1 MRLGIANG
9 NTSLIVCPL
18 KRDMFEILTDRQEK
32 ILGLVVRTY
41 VETGQAVSS
50 KGLVEQ
56 YDLDVSSATVRNEL
70 AALDEMGYLVQLHT
84 SAGRIPTEV
93 GYRYFVQK
101 LLGEFRLPVHEEQMI
116 RHQFHQARLDLDQWM
131 KLAAAI
137 LARTSLGA
145 SFVTA
150 PRPRSNR
157 FKHLQLISTQR
168 RLVLMIFYANLD
180 WFPPGRLSTQ
190 FGQEILRPG
199 YNQFTQLV
207 TIDALLNGRFD
218 IFIDALR
225 HMVLPIVTLS
235 YLSWALLLKV
245 TRSSMLESLRQ
256 DYVMTAR
263 AKGLPEKTVI
273 SRHVRPNALIPVTT
287 VSAGVLAGLLNGVVI
302 TETIFNYPGLGSAA
316 AAAAVSLDV
325 LTMLGFALF
334 NGFLFVGIFLVV
346 DVLYGLLD
354 PRIRLG

>member
-1 MRLGIANG
+1 MLAYVIRRLLIMPLILIGVTVLIFAMLQTMGPVERSALYIRDIPKTEGQIQGVIRRYGLDKPFWVQYYNWMVGLEDPETGERVGGILRG
-9 NTSLIVCPL
+9 DLGFSRTGREPVIDLL
-18 KRDMFEILTDRQEK
+18 KRRFPATFELALWSAAPIVLIGIWMGIQAAINHNKFIDQVSRVFS
-32 ILGLVVRTY
+32 ILGYSFPTFVF
-41 VETGQAVSS
+41 
-50 KGLVEQ
+50 GL
-56 YDLDVSSATVRNEL
+56 
-70 AALDEMGYLVQLHT
+70 
-84 SAGRIPTEV
+84 
-93 GYRYFVQK
+93 
-101 LLGEFRLPVHEEQMI
+101 
-116 RHQFHQARLDLDQWM
+116 
-131 KLAAAI
+131 
-137 LARTSLGA
+137 
-145 SFVTA
+145 
-150 PRPRSNR
+150 
-157 FKHLQLISTQR
+157 
-168 RLVLMIFYANLD
+168 LVLMIFYANLD
-180 WFPPGRLSTQ
+180 WFPPGRLSNQ
-190 FGQEILRPG
+190 FNQQILQPD
-199 YNQFTQLV
+199 YNQFTRLV